1 MRSQPRSGFFY
12 SEIVAGIPPPD
23 EQLHAWRCE
32 CGAADCTA
40 AVESTWEE
48 RDAVDHDPEGRNLW
62 MVAPGHE
69 LQGAKEAVVLSS
81 NERFEVVLAGE
92 EDLPEGGR

>member
-1 MRSQPRSGFFY
+1 MRTPGEVFY
-12 SEIVAGIPPPD
+12 SEIVADKPPPD
-23 EQLHAWRCE
+23 ERLHTWRCE

-48 RDAVDHDPEGRNLW
+48 RDAVDHDPKGRNLW

-69 LQGAKEAVVLSS
+69 LRGAKEAVVLSA
-81 NERFEVVLAGE
+81 NERFEVVLVVE
-92 EDLPEGGR
+92 EELLEKGK